1 MKKLLCVGG
10 TGFVGKHLVEI
21 ADYEVFVTG
30 RTTDIR
36 NLGSLRELV
45 ERVRPDAVINLASLT
60 TVKET
65 FDDPQQTYE
74 TGLIGSLNLLESLA
88 GVEFRGCYLNV
99 SSSEVYG
106 HPQASELP
114 LLETSPLR
122 PMSPYSVS
130 KLAVEALCYQWSQS
144 ALFRIV
150 TARPFTHVGPAQS
163 ERFALSAFS
172 RQIAGIVLGQ
182 RSPAIQVGNLNTMRD
197 ITDVRDV
204 VAAYLMLLDR
214 GENGEV
220 YNVCSGR
227 EYMMRDLLDQLLE
240 LAGITSDVVVNP
252 EAARDKEQTR
262 IRGDY
267 SKLRQ
272 LTGWEP
278 QFLLEQTLEEMF
290 ENWKV
295 QLAR

>member
-88 GVEFRGCYLNV
+88 GVEFQGCYLNV

-130 KLAVEALCYQWSQS
+130 K
-144 ALFRIV
+144 
-150 TARPFTHVGPAQS
+150 
-163 ERFALSAFS
+163 
-172 RQIAGIVLGQ
+172 
-182 RSPAIQVGNLNTMRD
+182 
-197 ITDVRDV
+197 
-204 VAAYLMLLDR
+204 
-214 GENGEV
+214 
-220 YNVCSGR
+220 
-227 EYMMRDLLDQLLE
+227 
-240 LAGITSDVVVNP
+240 
-252 EAARDKEQTR
+252 
-262 IRGDY
+262 
-267 SKLRQ
+267 
-272 LTGWEP
+272 
-278 QFLLEQTLEEMF
+278 
-290 ENWKV
+290 
-295 QLAR
+295 